1 MAMVYDLPTVSEQAQ
16 PLQPLQ
22 DVTSKNYAGEQ
33 LTQQGTAMTKAGV
46 AMTAIAQDFQ
56 NEMDTAITKDMDNQL
71 ADVIRTTL
79 YDPEKGYLKTSQK
92 TALESRPDAVKRIQE
107 SVKKIESKLTTDAQR
122 FMFKKVATTRM
133 QNAFL
138 TIDGHAMNQAKVYAG
153 AVSQARMKGFSQ
165 DAIQAA
171 VEGNTYKYN
180 IMRENMFSEWD
191 AIADIAGIPKSED
204 KTSIYQQGKLAT
216 TTQLHSDVI
225 NVLISQGRTT
235 AAKDHFAAAKKDG
248 EIMADKLDELGS
260 KVKIA
265 TTATEADDM
274 ATTVWDK
281 FGPKDR
287 NAPVSIF
294 AMEQEVRKMAG
305 SNEDV
310 QKAAIA
316 GIRERA
322 SGFNAEQA
330 EYKAGNIAGV
340 WSQLDSG
347 KSFKQIQLSQEWLNL
362 SGTERHQIK
371 KDIEAEATMRE
382 NRAAA
387 RSAKELSELQRT
399 EHLNFLKNGDEYL
412 TITDPQVLRGMSRA
426 QVEAQRGK
434 FGMSATQHLLSMWD
448 SIQNPAK
455 FGEAKMDADDF
466 YEVAVSLGLDPAN
479 KKDKNMR
486 NQVGALRFHVEQV
499 IDYEQTK
506 VKRPLTRQEKLDLT
520 RTELSRKVLVNPGVF
535 SFNKSVPVIAL
546 TKDQAEKVVVP
557 ADARA
562 KISEA
567 MGIQYKK
574 TNNPMYAPTEA
585 NLKQWYLKS
594 ISPGGSATFQDFQGA
609 NE

>member
-1 MAMVYDLPTVSEQAQ
+1 
-16 PLQPLQ
+16 
-22 DVTSKNYAGEQ
+22 
-33 LTQQGTAMTKAGV
+33 
-46 AMTAIAQDFQ
+46 
-56 NEMDTAITKDMDNQL
+56 
-71 ADVIRTTL
+71 
-79 YDPEKGYLKTSQK
+79 
-92 TALESRPDAVKRIQE
+92 
-107 SVKKIESKLTTDAQR
+107 
-122 FMFKKVATTRM
+122 
-133 QNAFL
+133 
-138 TIDGHAMNQAKVYAG
+138 
-153 AVSQARMKGFSQ
+153 
-165 DAIQAA
+165 
-171 VEGNTYKYN
+171 
-180 IMRENMFSEWD
+180 
-191 AIADIAGIPKSED
+191 
-204 KTSIYQQGKLAT
+204 
-216 TTQLHSDVI
+216 VI

-248 EIMADKLDELGS
+248 EIMADKLDELGN
-260 KVKIA
+260 KVKVA

-274 ATTVWDK
+274 ATTIWEK

-294 AMEQEVRKMAG
+294 AMEQEARKLAG

-466 YEVAVSLGLDPAN
+466 YEVAASLGLDPAN

-506 VKRPLTRQEKLDLT
+506 VKRPLTRQEKLDLI

-546 TKDQAEKVVVP
+546 TKEQAEKVVVP
-557 ADARA
+557 VDARA

-574 TNNPMYAPTEA
+574 TNNPMSAPSEA
-585 NLKQWYLKS
+585 NLKQWYMKS